1 MKLGDIVISVVID
14 TRKLTEYALNPDN
27 PVGGDKA
34 LMFQLHLGFTRDNYE
49 SLLQQIQT
57 KALLFEAIL
66 RRTDQHGKHYRVD
79 MEITGIEGQQ
89 EIVRTGWVVPPDSNI
104 ARLTTLYLRKR
115 K

>member
-34 LMFQLHLGFTRDNYE
+34 LMFQLHLGFTRENYE
-49 SLLQQIQT
+49 ILLQQIQT
-57 KALLFEAIL
+57 KALLL
-66 RRTDQHGKHYRVD
+66 
-79 MEITGIEGQQ
+79 EITGIEGQQ

-104 ARLTTLYLRKR
+104 ARLTTLYVRKR